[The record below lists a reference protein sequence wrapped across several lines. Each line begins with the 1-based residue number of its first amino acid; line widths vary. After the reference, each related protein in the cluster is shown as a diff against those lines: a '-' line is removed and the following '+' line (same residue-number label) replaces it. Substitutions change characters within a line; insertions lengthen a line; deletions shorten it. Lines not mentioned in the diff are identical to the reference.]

1 MARGGGCRC
10 CVCRRGR
17 RASGRRS
24 CWCGCWLVLVRVL
37 ARRVSCRARSPTAH
51 DGGPP
56 ARRAANALPCTA
68 ARGPARLPKLPVV
81 PGCNARH
88 HWVWRQRSSQRS
100 TGWHLE
106 LAPGRRPSTHGEGS
120 RTRQPWNDNHHHTAT
135 HRNARPQPV
144 SRRTPWP
151 SATVESPAAHPPR
164 AYLQLGPRP
173 RPHQRPPSV
182 SPPAS

>member
-1 MARGGGCRC
+1 M
-10 CVCRRGR
+10 VQQ
-17 RASGRRS
+17 RA
-24 CWCGCWLVLVRVL
+24 WCGCGRGRSAAGKAQGGSSEGQRQRRTRGGEGGQLPGLVLGVSSRTQGFRAAVVLVQVLVRVL

-68 ARGPARLPKLPVV
+68 GRGPARLPVV

-106 LAPGRRPSTHGEGS
+106 LAPGRRPSTHGAGS
-120 RTRQPWNDNHHHTAT
+120 RRTRQRQPPP
-135 HRNARPQPV
+135 HRNA
-144 SRRTPWP
+144 S
-151 SATVESPAAHPPR
+151 
-164 AYLQLGPRP
+164 
-173 RPHQRPPSV
+173 QRPPAACEPSH
-182 SPPAS
+182 AMAFCDR